1 MKSQIK
7 TGTILVYI
15 NMAANTLIT
24 LFYTPLMLKLMGQSE
39 YGLYSLVAS
48 VIGYLSV
55 LDMGFGNSMIRFIS
69 RSKARGEADSEKK
82 INGLFLLLYSI
93 IGVIALLVGIALI
106 FNVENIF
113 KALTIEELAKA
124 KVIMG
129 ILVFTVAISFPLS
142 IFDSYVTSCEKFKLM
157 KILAIL
163 KTLAVP
169 LTMLPL
175 LFLGYKA
182 IAMVIVTSL
191 YTIIFHCVTLY
202 YCFAKLN
209 MKIEFTVKNVDKVLL
224 KEIFGYSFFIFL
236 NIVVDNLYAH
246 TDQVILGAVS
256 GTVAVSIYAVALK
269 ISTMNKQFSTNIS
282 GVFFPRI
289 TKTLEEENGDK
300 KVSDIFIKVSR
311 IQLYVLALILCG
323 LILFGKS
330 FINLW
335 VGKDYMDAYYII
347 LLLIVPAIIPLT
359 QNIGISIL
367 QAKNMHKFRSVV
379 YLAIAI
385 FNVIVSIPLARVY
398 AGIGAAIGTAIAN
411 VLGQIVTMN
420 IYYWKVAKIDIP
432 TYWKRFLSFMTPLLV
447 VTLVLTY
454 ATRNI
459 DFSWKQLVGG
469 AAIFTVL
476 YGLYCLLYMNDTE
489 KGYIKTIKDKFLAKG
504 RKIA

>member
-7 TGTILVYI
+7 TGTILGYI

-175 LFLGYKA
+175 LF
-182 IAMVIVTSL
+182 
-191 YTIIFHCVTLY
+191 
-202 YCFAKLN
+202 
-209 MKIEFTVKNVDKVLL
+209 
-224 KEIFGYSFFIFL
+224 
-236 NIVVDNLYAH
+236 
-246 TDQVILGAVS
+246 
-256 GTVAVSIYAVALK
+256 
-269 ISTMNKQFSTNIS
+269 
-282 GVFFPRI
+282 
-289 TKTLEEENGDK
+289 
-300 KVSDIFIKVSR
+300 
-311 IQLYVLALILCG
+311 
-323 LILFGKS
+323 
-330 FINLW
+330 
-335 VGKDYMDAYYII
+335 
-347 LLLIVPAIIPLT
+347 
-359 QNIGISIL
+359 
-367 QAKNMHKFRSVV
+367 
-379 YLAIAI
+379 
-385 FNVIVSIPLARVY
+385 
-398 AGIGAAIGTAIAN
+398 
-411 VLGQIVTMN
+411 
-420 IYYWKVAKIDIP
+420 
-432 TYWKRFLSFMTPLLV
+432 
-447 VTLVLTY
+447 
-454 ATRNI
+454 
-459 DFSWKQLVGG
+459 
-469 AAIFTVL
+469 
-476 YGLYCLLYMNDTE
+476 
-489 KGYIKTIKDKFLAKG
+489 
-504 RKIA
+504 